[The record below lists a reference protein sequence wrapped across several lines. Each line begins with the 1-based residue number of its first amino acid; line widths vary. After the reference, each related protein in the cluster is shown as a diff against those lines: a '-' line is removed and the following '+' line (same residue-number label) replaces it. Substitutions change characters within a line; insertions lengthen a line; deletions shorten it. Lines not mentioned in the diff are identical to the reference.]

1 MISVNLSAMMPHRAR
16 TLCLLFC
23 FSIVIACTSSL
34 SFNFSSFN
42 QDTNSKMTFQGNAVI
57 DNTTIQLTKDGANV
71 AGVGRVLYN
80 EALLLWD
87 AKTGELTDF
96 TTQFAFL
103 IHSHEYNYADGLAFF
118 LTANYSSF
126 GGTPVYSEGGYLGLF
141 CNSTI
146 INSTI
151 NAVAVEFDTF
161 SNKWDPRREHLGI
174 DVNSINSSATVLWNG
189 SVNEGR
195 PANARVSYNAS
206 TYNLSLFLTYERT
219 NLLPSS
225 NYSLHY
231 IVDLRKV
238 LPEKVAV
245 GFSATTGNFTET
257 HSILSWS
264 FSSNLQPKK
273 KKLTAG
279 LVASLVVVGVV
290 VLMLVLMV
298 LLWLYKK
305 MENHSG
311 TETDAEDMDYDET
324 IDHEFETEKGPK
336 RFPYRELAAATRDF
350 SEERK
355 LGEGGSGLVYKG
367 YLNQPKL
374 DVAIKRISKGSKQ
387 GRKEYISEV
396 KAISQLRHRNL
407 VQLIGWCHN
416 RGEFLLVYEFM
427 PNGSLDAYLYSTK
440 KHLEWSVR
448 HKIVLGLASAL
459 CYLHEEWEQCVVH
472 RDIKTNNIMLDSAL
486 NAKLGDFGLARLVDH
501 DSNLQTTDLAGTRGY
516 MSPEY
521 FYTGKASKESDV
533 YGFGI
538 VALEIACGRRTIEP
552 MEHPNK
558 VRLAEWVWELYGRQT
573 ILKAA
578 DEKLKGHF
586 DEKQME
592 SLMVVGLWCAHPDYN
607 LRPSIKQAISA
618 LNSETPLPVLPAS
631 RPVLTYSVLSM
642 DDASIATVYSV
653 NDSPSDRCTH
663 SCERSSSPTGLSK

>member
-1 MISVNLSAMMPHRAR
+1 MLSVNLSDVMPHGARA
-16 TLCLLFC
+16 LCLLFC
-23 FSIVIACTSSL
+23 FSTMIAYTSSL

-42 QDTNSKMTFQGNAVI
+42 QDTSSKMTFQGNAVI
-57 DNTTIQLTKDGANV
+57 NDNTILLTKDGANM
-71 AGVGRVLYN
+71 GSVGRVVYN
-80 EALLLWD
+80 EQLLLWD
-87 AKTGELTDF
+87 AKTRELTDF
-96 TTQFAFL
+96 TTQFAFS
-103 IHSHEYNYADGLAFF
+103 IQSHEFSYADGLAFF
-118 LTANYSSF
+118 LTANYSPS
-126 GGTPVYSEGGYLGLF
+126 GTPVYSEGGYLGLF

-146 INSTI
+146 ENRTI

-161 SNKWDPRREHLGI
+161 SNAWDPRREHLGI

-189 SVNEGR
+189 SVKVGR

-206 TYNLSLFLTYERT
+206 TYNLSLFLTYEST

-245 GFSATTGNFTET
+245 GFSAAIGNFTET
-257 HSILSWS
+257 HSIFSWS
-264 FSSNLQPKK
+264 FSSSLQPKNK
-273 KKLTAG
+273 KPTAG
-279 LVASLVVVGVV
+279 LVAGLVVSGVFV
-290 VLMLVLMV
+290 SVLVLMV
-298 LLWLYKK
+298 VWLFSSRKK
-305 MENHSG
+305 MKNHSG
-311 TETDAEDMDYDET
+311 KVTDAEDMDDDDT
-324 IDHEFETEKGPK
+324 IDHEFETERGPK

-396 KAISQLRHRNL
+396 RAISRLRHRNL

-427 PNGSLDAYLYSTK
+427 PNGSLDAYIYSTK

-472 RDIKTNNIMLDSAL
+472 RDIKTNNIMLDSAF
-486 NAKLGDFGLARLVDH
+486 NAKLGDFGLARLMDH
-501 DSNLQTTDLAGTRGY
+501 DSDLQTTDLAGTRGY
-516 MSPEY
+516 MAPEY

-538 VALEIACGRRTIEP
+538 VLLEIACGRRTIEP

-558 VRLAEWVWELYGRQT
+558 VRLAEWVWELYGRQA
-573 ILKAA
+573 ILEAA
-578 DEKLKGHF
+578 DEKLKGDF
-586 DEKQME
+586 DEKQIEM
-592 SLMVVGLWCAHPDYN
+592 LMVVGLWCAHPDCN

-618 LNSETPLPVLPAS
+618 LKSETPLPVLPAS
-631 RPVLTYSVLSM
+631 RPMLTYCVLSM
-642 DDASIATVYSV
+642 DDASIASVYSV
-653 NDSPSDRCTH
+653 NDSPSDRRTH
-663 SCERSSSPTGLSK
+663 SFQ

>member
-16 TLCLLFC
+16 ALCLLFC
-23 FSIVIACTSSL
+23 FSTMIACTSSL

-42 QDTNSKMTFQGNAVI
+42 QDTMSKMTVQGNVVI
-57 DNTTIQLTKDGANV
+57 NDTTILLTKDGANM
-71 AGVGRVLYN
+71 ASVGRVLYN

-87 AKTGELTDF
+87 SKTGELTDF

-103 IHSHEYNYADGLAFF
+103 IQSHEENYADGLAFF
-118 LTANYSSF
+118 LTANSSSS
-126 GGTPVYSEGGYLGLF
+126 GTPVYSEGGYLGLF
-141 CNSTI
+141 SNSTI

-161 SNKWDPRREHLGI
+161 SNEWDPKREHLGI
-174 DVNSINSSATVLWNG
+174 DVNSIKSSATVFWNA
-189 SVNEGR
+189 SVKVGR

-245 GFSATTGNFTET
+245 GFSAAIGNFTET

-264 FSSNLQPKK
+264 FSSSLQPKK

-279 LVASLVVVGVV
+279 LLAGLVVVGVV
-290 VLMLVLMV
+290 VLMLVSMV

-336 RFPYRELAAATRDF
+336 RFPYRELAAATQDF

-396 KAISQLRHRNL
+396 KAISRLRHRNL

-448 HKIVLGLASAL
+448 YKIVLGLASAL

-642 DDASIATVYSV
+642 DDASITTVYSV